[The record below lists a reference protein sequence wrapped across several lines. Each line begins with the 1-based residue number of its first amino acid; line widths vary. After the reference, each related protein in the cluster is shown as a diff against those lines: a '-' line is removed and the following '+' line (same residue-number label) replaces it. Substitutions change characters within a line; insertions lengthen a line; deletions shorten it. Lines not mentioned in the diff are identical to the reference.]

1 VKYEDLNV
9 GVKAP
14 YKDCKQFFGK
24 ELTFKEL
31 VYEPG
36 TEKLLILML
45 CTVNGIEEDDDI
57 YVGQISRVVDC
68 EEGYE
73 EYADVILDIPGWD
86 QKPISIDSDDMEYP
100 ELGEDD
106 DPEVVTNCYVRVWR
120 IKKPLT
126 TLEHLA
132 IGASVYSKCKKNMID
147 TTEDLLEAFRTGAIK
162 HIFNGTVIKAIKTV
176 LTNAKIEVPEEEQ
189 TSIAEAQ
196 PDEKERLLFEDLQR
210 GTGTAGGKQRVAD
223 FYAKNRPTDVDFAAF
238 LRKEYGCGGHSGPDM
253 PDVGYDFKG
262 IHMRTADGKRPYT
275 YTWDQVA
282 KKIRCMIEDGV
293 YIERKQETA
302 IVAAQPAELDPV
314 DQAKQLHQR
323 ILTDAQSAAESLYD
337 MCKAIKEMRDGK
349 HYKALLYDNFE
360 GYCEEALGMSRSHAY
375 RYIQIA
381 EGLSAENVSSM
392 RQIGATKL
400 ALLASV
406 TEEQREEIAQT
417 VDLESTTVRELKA
430 QVEAMKA
437 DAANKDKLLMQARES
452 SQKSYEEVQERQEVI
467 NDLKARLKERTEQM
481 NDMQAQIT
489 KLESRPVEVAVQD
502 NSAELEQLRKEYE
515 AKLAEQKKMMQEL
528 DDELGRKD
536 DENYWSNVD
545 RDLREVHS
553 KIQSICVMVAG
564 RLDCSEKET
573 MKEKLRDLISDIE
586 QRIGKE

>member
-1 VKYEDLNV
+1 MKYEDLNV

-31 VYEPG
+31 VYEPA

-73 EYADVILDIPGWD
+73 EFADVILDIPGWD

-132 IGASVYSKCKKNMID
+132 IGASVYSKCKVNMID
-147 TTEDLLEAFRTGAIK
+147 TTEDLLESFRTGAIK
-162 HIFNGTVIKAIKTV
+162 RIFNSTVIKAIKTV

-189 TSIAEAQ
+189 
-196 PDEKERLLFEDLQR
+196 
-210 GTGTAGGKQRVAD
+210 
-223 FYAKNRPTDVDFAAF
+223 
-238 LRKEYGCGGHSGPDM
+238 
-253 PDVGYDFKG
+253 
-262 IHMRTADGKRPYT
+262 
-275 YTWDQVA
+275 
-282 KKIRCMIEDGV
+282 
-293 YIERKQETA
+293 KQETA
-302 IVAAQPAELDPV
+302 IVEAQPAELDPV

-406 TEEQREEIAQT
+406 TEEQREEITQT
-417 VDLESTTVRELKA
+417 VDIESTTVRELKA

-489 KLESRPVEVAVQD
+489 QLESRPVEVAVQD

-515 AKLAEQKKMMQEL
+515 AKLAEQDKAMQKLE
-528 DDELGRKD
+528 DELNQRD
-536 DENYWSNVD
+536 DNDHFLRLDINY
-545 RDLREVHS
+545 REARV
-553 KIQSICVMVAG
+553 KVQTLCTMVANLNDG
-564 RLDCSEKET
+564 KEKET
-573 MKEKLRDLISDIE
+573 LKQNIRNIIHDIE

>member
-1 VKYEDLNV
+1 MKRIEKMNIPDQLVQKLIRMQILYDN
-9 GVKAP
+9 
-14 YKDCKQFFGK
+14 
-24 ELTFKEL
+24 EL
-31 VYEPG
+31 
-36 TEKLLILML
+36 
-45 CTVNGIEEDDDI
+45 
-57 YVGQISRVVDC
+57 
-68 EEGYE
+68 
-73 EYADVILDIPGWD
+73 
-86 QKPISIDSDDMEYP
+86 
-100 ELGEDD
+100 
-106 DPEVVTNCYVRVWR
+106 
-120 IKKPLT
+120 
-126 TLEHLA
+126 H
-132 IGASVYSKCKKNMID
+132 
-147 TTEDLLEAFRTGAIK
+147 
-162 HIFNGTVIKAIKTV
+162 
-176 LTNAKIEVPEEEQ
+176 
-189 TSIAEAQ
+189 
-196 PDEKERLLFEDLQR
+196 ERLLTAKIKSQLTEAEVRTLCAALEAEGLSVLDIGVNLAFDAQIFGAALTFDQLSSPAMYGELVIVEDCWDECESEEDVTCAKIYQVLETDEE
-210 GTGTAGGKQRVAD
+210 GDVKLSGGAS
-223 FYAKNRPTDVDFAAF
+223 
-238 LRKEYGCGGHSGPDM
+238 GGN
-253 PDVGYDFKG
+253 Y
-262 IHMRTADGKRPYT
+262 
-275 YTWDQVA
+275 
-282 KKIRCMIEDGV
+282 
-293 YIERKQETA
+293 YIELDDLDDDGDEEFRIWAIKGMTKLPETLQA
-302 IVAAQPAELDPV
+302 ASADQSEPQPLVQIGSTERELVAAQPVELDPV
-314 DQAKQLHQR
+314 DQAKKLHQR
-323 ILTDAQSAAESLYD
+323 ILDDAQSAAESLYD

-381 EGLSAENVSSM
+381 EGLSAENVASM

-406 TEEQREEIAQT
+406 TEEQREEITQT
-417 VDLESTTVRELKA
+417 VDLESTTVRELRA

-489 KLESRPVEVAVQD
+489 QLESRPVEVAVQD

>member
-1 VKYEDLNV
+1 MKYEDLNV

-176 LTNAKIEVPEEEQ
+176 LTNAKIEVPEEE
-189 TSIAEAQ
+189 
-196 PDEKERLLFEDLQR
+196 P
-210 GTGTAGGKQRVAD
+210 
-223 FYAKNRPTDVDFAAF
+223 
-238 LRKEYGCGGHSGPDM
+238 
-253 PDVGYDFKG
+253 
-262 IHMRTADGKRPYT
+262 
-275 YTWDQVA
+275 
-282 KKIRCMIEDGV
+282 
-293 YIERKQETA
+293 KQETA

-406 TEEQREEIAQT
+406 TEEQREEITQT
-417 VDLESTTVRELKA
+417 VDIESTTVRELKA
-430 QVEAMKA
+430 QVEALKA

-502 NSAELEQLRKEYE
+502 NSVELEQLRKEYE

>member
-1 VKYEDLNV
+1 MKYEDLNV

-14 YKDCKQFFGK
+14 YKEIKQFFGK

-31 VYEPG
+31 VYEPA

-73 EYADVILDIPGWD
+73 EFADVILDIPGWD

-132 IGASVYSKCKKNMID
+132 IGASVYSKCKSNMID

-162 HIFNGTVIKAIKTV
+162 RIFNSTVIKAIKTV
-176 LTNAKIEVPEEEQ
+176 LTNAKIEVPEEE
-189 TSIAEAQ
+189 
-196 PDEKERLLFEDLQR
+196 P
-210 GTGTAGGKQRVAD
+210 
-223 FYAKNRPTDVDFAAF
+223 
-238 LRKEYGCGGHSGPDM
+238 
-253 PDVGYDFKG
+253 
-262 IHMRTADGKRPYT
+262 
-275 YTWDQVA
+275 
-282 KKIRCMIEDGV
+282 
-293 YIERKQETA
+293 KQETA

-406 TEEQREEIAQT
+406 TEEQREIVTTAVDVESAT
-417 VDLESTTVRELKA
+417 VKELKA
-430 QVEAMKA
+430 EIDKLQGKVKQAEQEKLAAENMQSIERSHRKEA
-437 DAANKDKLLMQARES
+437 DAAFERAQSRIRVLEAEKQQNADRKELLDAADNQIRRLNAEIANNS
-452 SQKSYEEVQERQEVI
+452 DYIAQLQEKI
-467 NDLKARLKERTEQM
+467 TE
-481 NDMQAQIT
+481 
-489 KLESRPVEVAVQD
+489 LENRPVEVAVQEESD
-502 NSAELEQLRKEYE
+502 ALEQLRKEYE
-515 AKLAEQKKMMQEL
+515 EKLHDQEAEIRKLE
-528 DDELGRKD
+528 DEL
-536 DENYWSNVD
+536 ND
-545 RDLREVHS
+545 RDDNDHFLRLDINYREARV
-553 KIQSICVMVAG
+553 KVQTLCTMVAN
-564 RLDCSEKET
+564 LNDC
-573 MKEKLRDLISDIE
+573 KEKDTLKQNIRNIIYDIE

>member
-1 VKYEDLNV
+1 MKYEDLNV

-14 YKDCKQFFGK
+14 YKDLKQFFGK

-31 VYEPG
+31 VYEPA

-57 YVGQISRVVDC
+57 YVGQIGRVVDC

-100 ELGEDD
+100 NLGEDD

-120 IKKPLT
+120 IKKPMT

-132 IGASVYSKCKKNMID
+132 IGASVYSKCKSNMID

-162 HIFNGTVIKAIKTV
+162 RIFNSTVIKAIKTV
-176 LTNAKIEVPEEEQ
+176 LTNAKIEVPEEE
-189 TSIAEAQ
+189 
-196 PDEKERLLFEDLQR
+196 P
-210 GTGTAGGKQRVAD
+210 
-223 FYAKNRPTDVDFAAF
+223 
-238 LRKEYGCGGHSGPDM
+238 
-253 PDVGYDFKG
+253 
-262 IHMRTADGKRPYT
+262 
-275 YTWDQVA
+275 
-282 KKIRCMIEDGV
+282 
-293 YIERKQETA
+293 KQETA

-381 EGLSAENVSSM
+381 EGMSAENVSQLA
-392 RQIGATKL
+392 QIGTTKL

-406 TEEQREEIAQT
+406 TDEQREIVTTAVDVESAT
-417 VDLESTTVRELKA
+417 VKELKA
-430 QVEAMKA
+430 EIDKLQGKVKQAEQEKLAAENMQSIERSHRKEA
-437 DAANKDKLLMQARES
+437 DAAFERAQSRIRVLEAEKQQNADRKELLDAADNQIRRLNAEIANNSDYIAKL
-452 SQKSYEEVQERQEVI
+452 QEKI
-467 NDLKARLKERTEQM
+467 TE
-481 NDMQAQIT
+481 
-489 KLESRPVEVAVQD
+489 LENRPVEVAVQEESD
-502 NSAELEQLRKEYE
+502 ALEQLRKEYE
-515 AKLAEQKKMMQEL
+515 EKLHDQEAEIRKLE
-528 DDELGRKD
+528 DEL
-536 DENYWSNVD
+536 ND
-545 RDLREVHS
+545 RDDNDHFLRLDINYREARV
-553 KIQSICVMVAG
+553 KVQTLCTMVAN
-564 RLDCSEKET
+564 LNDC
-573 MKEKLRDLISDIE
+573 KEKDTLKQNIRNIIYDIE

>member
-1 VKYEDLNV
+1 MNIPEQLVQKLIRMQVLNDNELHMRLLTAKIKSQLTENEIRTLRAALEAEGLSV
-9 GVKAP
+9 LDIGVHLAF
-14 YKDCKQFFGK
+14 DAQIFGVA
-24 ELTFKEL
+24 LTFDQLSDPAMRGEL
-31 VYEPG
+31 VIVEDCWDECESEADVTCATIYQ
-36 TEKLLILML
+36 ILE
-45 CTVNGIEEDDDI
+45 TD
-57 YVGQISRVVDC
+57 
-68 EEGYE
+68 EEGDVKLSGGVSGGTYYIEPDDLDDNGAE
-73 EYADVILDIPGWD
+73 EF
-86 QKPISIDSDDMEYP
+86 
-100 ELGEDD
+100 
-106 DPEVVTNCYVRVWR
+106 R
-120 IKKPLT
+120 IW
-126 TLEHLA
+126 
-132 IGASVYSKCKKNMID
+132 
-147 TTEDLLEAFRTGAIK
+147 AIK
-162 HIFNGTVIKAIKTV
+162 G
-176 LTNAKIEVPEEEQ
+176 LTKLPQ
-189 TSIAEAQ
+189 
-196 PDEKERLLFEDLQR
+196 
-210 GTGTAGGKQRVAD
+210 
-223 FYAKNRPTDVDFAAF
+223 
-238 LRKEYGCGGHSGPDM
+238 H
-253 PDVGYDFKG
+253 
-262 IHMRTADGKRPYT
+262 
-275 YTWDQVA
+275 
-282 KKIRCMIEDGV
+282 
-293 YIERKQETA
+293 ETA
-302 IVAAQPAELDPV
+302 IVAAQPVEPDALDK
-314 DQAKQLHQR
+314 AKQLHQR

-502 NSAELEQLRKEYE
+502 NSAELERIRKEYE
-515 AKLAEQKKMMQEL
+515 EKLAEQDKARQKLE
-528 DDELGRKD
+528 DELNQRD
-536 DENYWSNVD
+536 DNDHFLRLDINY
-545 RDLREVHS
+545 REARV
-553 KIQSICVMVAG
+553 KVQTLCTMVANLSDG
-564 RLDCSEKET
+564 KEKET
-573 MKEKLRDLISDIE
+573 LKQNIRNIIHDIE

>member
-1 VKYEDLNV
+1 MKYEDLNV

-31 VYEPG
+31 VYEPS

-57 YVGQISRVVDC
+57 YIGQISRVVDC

-73 EYADVILDIPGWD
+73 EFADVILDIPGWD

-132 IGASVYSKCKKNMID
+132 IGASVYSKCKQNMID

-162 HIFNGTVIKAIKTV
+162 TV
-176 LTNAKIEVPEEEQ
+176 LKSDALRSVKQVLTVAGIEIPEEEPQ
-189 TSIAEAQ
+189 QEQ
-196 PDEKERLLFEDLQR
+196 
-210 GTGTAGGKQRVAD
+210 
-223 FYAKNRPTDVDFAAF
+223 
-238 LRKEYGCGGHSGPDM
+238 
-253 PDVGYDFKG
+253 
-262 IHMRTADGKRPYT
+262 
-275 YTWDQVA
+275 
-282 KKIRCMIEDGV
+282 
-293 YIERKQETA
+293 QETA

-314 DQAKQLHQR
+314 MHAKQLHQR
-323 ILTDAQSAAESLYD
+323 ILADAQSAAESIWD
-337 MCKAIKEMRDGK
+337 MSKAIKEMRDGK
-349 HYKALLYDNFE
+349 HYKALLFDNFE

-381 EGLSAENVSSM
+381 EGMSAENVAQLA
-392 RQIGATKL
+392 QIGTTKL

-406 TEEQREEIAQT
+406 TEDQREEITQT

-502 NSAELEQLRKEYE
+502 NSAELERIRKEYE
-515 AKLAEQKKMMQEL
+515 AKLAEQDKAMQKLE
-528 DDELGRKD
+528 DELNQRD
-536 DENYWSNVD
+536 DNDHFLRLDINY
-545 RDLREVHS
+545 REARV
-553 KIQSICVMVAG
+553 KVQTLCTMVANLNDG
-564 RLDCSEKET
+564 KEKET
-573 MKEKLRDLISDIE
+573 LKQNIRNIIHDIE

>member
-1 VKYEDLNV
+1 MKYEDLNV

-162 HIFNGTVIKAIKTV
+162 RIFNRTVINAIKTV
-176 LTNAKIEVPEEEQ
+176 LTNAKIEVPEEE
-189 TSIAEAQ
+189 
-196 PDEKERLLFEDLQR
+196 P
-210 GTGTAGGKQRVAD
+210 
-223 FYAKNRPTDVDFAAF
+223 
-238 LRKEYGCGGHSGPDM
+238 
-253 PDVGYDFKG
+253 
-262 IHMRTADGKRPYT
+262 
-275 YTWDQVA
+275 
-282 KKIRCMIEDGV
+282 
-293 YIERKQETA
+293 KQETV
-302 IVAAQPAELDPV
+302 IVAAQPPELDPV

-406 TEEQREEIAQT
+406 TEEQREEITQT

-430 QVEAMKA
+430 QVESMKA

-481 NDMQAQIT
+481 NDMHAQIT
-489 KLESRPVEVAVQD
+489 KLESRPVEVAVQED
-502 NSAELEQLRKEYE
+502 SEALEQLRKEYE
-515 AKLAEQKKMMQEL
+515 EKIAELKADTNYTELLA
-528 DDELGRKD
+528 
-536 DENYWSNVD
+536 
-545 RDLREVHS
+545 
-553 KIQSICVMVAG
+553 MVRLVRTQVNTLCTRLSAVRAG
-564 RLDCSEKET
+564 KEKET
-573 MKEKLRDLISDIE
+573 IIKYVKE
-586 QRIGKE
+586 IGLMLGQLN